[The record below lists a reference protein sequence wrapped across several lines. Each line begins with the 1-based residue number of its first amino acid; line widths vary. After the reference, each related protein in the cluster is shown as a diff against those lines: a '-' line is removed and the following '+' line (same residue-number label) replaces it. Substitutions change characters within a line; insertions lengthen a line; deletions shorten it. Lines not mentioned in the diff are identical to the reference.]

1 MLISQK
7 KKFIF
12 VHIDKNGGT
21 SIRNS
26 LKKYHD
32 KKLYFTISNKIDK
45 ILRIKIF
52 NKNLLLGRSILNFF
66 NKFIKL
72 ENNFLSFH
80 HQIKLLNKNQLKKY
94 FKFCVIRNPIDRFYS
109 LYSHNLS
116 HQHSLGFI
124 YAKRG
129 LSDFLNDFVIKK
141 KINKQID
148 YITINGKIIVDD
160 FILFDRLEEDFQ
172 RITQKILKKKI
183 YINHLNKK
191 KIKNYQKLNRN
202 DLKRLKKYF
211 KEDFKIYKFLIK
223 KNAI

>member
-129 LSDFLNDFVIKK
+129 LSEFLNDFVIKK

-172 RITQKILKKKI
+172 RITQKIFKKKI